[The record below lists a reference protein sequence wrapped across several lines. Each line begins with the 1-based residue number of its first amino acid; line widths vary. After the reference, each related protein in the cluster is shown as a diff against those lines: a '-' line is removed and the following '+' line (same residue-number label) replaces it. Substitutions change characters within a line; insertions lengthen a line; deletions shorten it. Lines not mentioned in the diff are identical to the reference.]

1 MRCLSVLICFQ
12 RLNLKCSSCQI
23 KIHESIANF
32 ENYKDEDPDEDVVEL
47 FYTTNSSAIKI
58 IS

>member
-32 ENYKDEDPDEDVVEL
+32 ENYKDEDVVEL